1 MDNRPIGIF
10 DSGVGGLSAV
20 RALERAAPEES
31 FVYFGDTARVPYGD
45 REPADILRLSL
56 QDARFLRTHNIK
68 ALVIACNTIT
78 ANALPQL
85 QSLYPD
91 IPVFGVIQ
99 PAVEDAL
106 RAGGCRLGVIATNA
120 TVQSRIYESTVA
132 KLAPFVSVRSVGCP
146 KLVPLI
152 EANHIDPE
160 DPLLWSALEEY
171 LSPFVS
177 SPVDTLILGCTH
189 YPLIRDAVARFMGPS
204 VTLIDS
210 GAACVE
216 SVLSALGNADARA
229 AAGIGTTRYFCSGE
243 KTVFL
248 PVAERFLGYSVSDC
262 SESIDIEIY

>member
-20 RALERAAPEES
+20 RALERMAPGES
-31 FVYFGDTARVPYGD
+31 LAYFGDTARVPYGD

-56 QDARFLRTHNIK
+56 QDARFLRSLNIK

-85 QSLYPD
+85 QALYPEL
-91 IPVFGVIQ
+91 PVFGVIQ
-99 PAVEDAL
+99 PAAAAAL
-106 RAGGCRLGVIATNA
+106 RAGGSRIGVIATNA
-120 TVQSRIYESTVA
+120 TVQSRVYESTIA
-132 KLAPFVSVRSVGCP
+132 AQAPLTTVRAVGCP

-152 EANHIDPE
+152 EANHTAPE
-160 DPLLWSALEEY
+160 DPLLQAALAEY
-171 LSPFVS
+171 LSPFLS

-204 VTLIDS
+204 VSLIDS

-216 SVLSALGNADARA
+216 GVLSALDGADARA
-229 AAGIGTTRYFCSGE
+229 GTPRGTARYFCSGE
-243 KTVFL
+243 KAAFL
-248 PVAERFLGYSVSDC
+248 PVADRFLGHSVSEC
-262 SESIDIEIY
+262 TESIDIEIY